1 VRIRAPGALPLNAV
15 FGGHEIG
22 VVAGESPLG
31 EETHE

>member
-1 VRIRAPGALPLNAV
+1 MARSVARPSQLISV

-22 VVAGESPLG
+22 VVAGESPLE